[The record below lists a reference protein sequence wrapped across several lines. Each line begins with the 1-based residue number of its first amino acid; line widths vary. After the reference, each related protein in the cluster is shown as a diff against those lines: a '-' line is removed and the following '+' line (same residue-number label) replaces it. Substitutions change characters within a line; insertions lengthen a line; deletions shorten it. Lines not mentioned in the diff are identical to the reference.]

1 MEDPRL
7 SDINY
12 HIDDMETGVDNIA
25 NEPTDN
31 DIVETDNMFWKA
43 NNYVQS
49 IKQQYNRIGK
59 VRNSNAS
66 DAIIGVTGSTSMIPD
81 NTLGYKLNVYPRAI
95 HEFYDEMYLQTQGI
109 LELGCSLVYD
119 MYKNWARLKAAA
131 PNEYESLVNKGKGTT
146 RYNSNVSINDDNTL
160 EGSECNHS
168 FFEFASFLE
177 NITNVSGSADL
188 NLILNTKSYILKV
201 TEYRNTIRENGSK
214 TNWNDDKLIE
224 LDIENSPT
232 SIPTPCGDSYMW
244 HNGIKYRVQPV
255 LVKLVNNILGNGS
268 DSVTPLVKYNI
279 LVDIDSVCRYI
290 ICKTRFSPEA
300 IFDSEKS
307 FINYFV
313 NSFGAQTSDQLSK
326 NVALTT
332 LLNFNIVKNDWYKF
346 ITTFNDSYVKL
357 TKKPDIDNMILK
369 LRETNNG
376 IPFDY
381 NTLFSDPDHF
391 NETCDKLRD
400 ALNDPSTFINYLK
413 EIADMNGMYPE
424 NEDYINAMLFALF
437 NRSFTNFYEF
447 TYVLLEKNNILC
459 ATKSE
464 FGEINLVSQLSEII
478 NGIDDY
484 DCKSFFTDCVLRFK
498 DNFVIYDNKK
508 QYTNAIAKLSHM
520 KRNAWIRLTNEFNA
534 YSRFMIK
541 VSMMDQTP
549 NTKKLSETISDSL
562 GTVIRKILNYSST
575 DLNIF
580 AHTHIYSS
588 LSKEIE
594 NYRNIFN
601 TINRG
606 SMKSTIWESHD
617 EAHYLDKF
625 LTKGLNAIEPDKH
638 NRTLI
643 GSGALFVYGDIV
655 NAITSFNIYDLWV
668 YCLDRYDTDDWDD
681 LKELPRFDSK
691 KIKSE
696 VLDNMY
702 MRFGFN
708 AIDGNKIGSDYN

>member
-1 MEDPRL
+1 MENPRL

-12 HIDDMETGVDNIA
+12 HIDDMETGVNNIA
-25 NEPTDN
+25 NEPTDD

-43 NNYVQS
+43 NNYVQN
-49 IKQQYNRIGK
+49 INQQYNRIGK

-66 DAIIGVTGSTSMIPD
+66 NVIIGVTGSTPVVPD
-81 NTLGYKLNVYPRAI
+81 STLGYKLNVYPKAI

-131 PNEYESLVNKGKGTT
+131 PKEYESLVNKGKGTT
-146 RYNSNVSINDDNTL
+146 RYNSNVSVDDEL
-160 EGSECNHS
+160 CEDSEYRHS
-168 FFEFASFLE
+168 FFEFTSFLE

-188 NLILNTKSYILKV
+188 NLILNTKNYILKV
-201 TEYRNTIRENGSK
+201 TEYRNTIRPNGSK
-214 TNWNDDKLIE
+214 TNWNDDKLVE

-244 HNGIKYRVQPV
+244 HDGIKYRVQPV

-307 FINYFV
+307 FINYFI
-313 NSFGAQTSDQLSK
+313 NTFGAQTSDQLSK

-346 ITTFNDSYVKL
+346 ITTFNDAYNKL
-357 TKKPDIDNMILK
+357 TKRPDIDNVILK

-376 IPFDY
+376 ISFDY
-381 NTLFSDPDHF
+381 NTLFSDPEHF

-400 ALNDPSTFINYLK
+400 ALNDPSIFINYLK
-413 EIADMNGMYPE
+413 EIADMRGMYPE
-424 NEDYINAMLFALF
+424 NEDYISAMLFALF

-447 TYVLLEKNNILC
+447 TYVLLEKNNVLC
-459 ATKSE
+459 VTKSE
-464 FGEINLVSQLSEII
+464 FGEIDLVGQLSEII
-478 NGIDDY
+478 NSIDDY
-484 DCKSFFTDCVLRFK
+484 DCKSFFTDCILRFK
-498 DNFVIYDNKK
+498 DNFVNYDNKK
-508 QYTNAIAKLSHM
+508 PYTKAIAKLSYM
-520 KRNAWIRLTNEFNA
+520 KRNAWIKLTNEFNI

-541 VSMMDQTP
+541 VSMMDQTLAV
-549 NTKKLSETISDSL
+549 KKLSETISDSL
-562 GTVIRKILNYSST
+562 EIVVRDILNNSST
-575 DLNIF
+575 DLNVF
-580 AHTHIYSS
+580 VHKSYSYYHHVFD
-588 LSKEIE
+588 I
-594 NYRNIFN
+594 
-601 TINRG
+601 INRG
-606 SMKSTIWESHD
+606 SMRGNTWSSHD
-617 EAHYLDKF
+617 EAHYLDEF

-643 GSGALFVYGDIV
+643 GSRALSSSGDIV
-655 NAITSFNIYDLWV
+655 NAIVSFNIYDLWV
-668 YCLDRYDTDDWDD
+668 YCLDRYDADDWDD
-681 LKELPRFDSK
+681 LKELPRFDAK
-691 KIKSE
+691 KIKSD
-696 VLDNMY
+696 VIDNMY

-708 AIDGNKIGSDYN
+708 AINGNKIESDYN

>member
-7 SDINY
+7 SNINY
-12 HIDDMETGVDNIA
+12 HINDMETGTKNIT
-25 NEPTDN
+25 EPTDD

-49 IKQQYNRIGK
+49 INQQYNRIGK
-59 VRNSNAS
+59 VRNANAS
-66 DAIIGVTGSTSMIPD
+66 DSVIGVTGPTPVIPD

-146 RYNSNVSINDDNTL
+146 RYNSNVSVNDDAL
-160 EGSECNHS
+160 AEPEYHHS

-177 NITNVSGSADL
+177 NITNVSGPADL
-188 NLILNTKSYILKV
+188 NLILNTKNYILKV
-201 TEYRNTIRENGSK
+201 TEYRNTIRTNGSK

-232 SIPTPCGDSYMW
+232 SIPTPHGDSYMW

-255 LVKLVNNILGNGS
+255 LIKLVNNILGNGS

-290 ICKTRFSPEA
+290 ICKTKFSPES

-307 FINYFV
+307 FINYFI
-313 NSFGAQTSDQLSK
+313 NTFSAQTSDQLSK

-346 ITTFNDSYVKL
+346 ITTFNDSYAKL
-357 TKKPDIDNMILK
+357 TKRSDIDNVILK

-381 NTLFSDPDHF
+381 NTLFSDPEHF

-413 EIADMNGMYPE
+413 EIADVRGMYPE

-447 TYVLLEKNNILC
+447 TYVLLEKNNVLC

-464 FGEINLVSQLSEII
+464 FGEIDLIGQLSEII
-478 NGIDDY
+478 NSIDDY

-498 DNFVIYDNKK
+498 DEFVICDNNKHR
-508 QYTNAIAKLSHM
+508 YINAIAKLSHM
-520 KRNAWIRLTNEFNA
+520 KRNAWIKLTNQFNI
-534 YSRFMIK
+534 YSRFMVK
-541 VSMMDQTP
+541 VSTMDQTWA
-549 NTKKLSETISDSL
+549 TEKLSESISDSL
-562 GTVIRKILNYSST
+562 GSIIRDILNHSST

-580 AHTHIYSS
+580 VRYRSYS
-588 LSKEIE
+588 
-594 NYRNIFN
+594 YYHHVFN
-601 TINRG
+601 TIARG
-606 SMKSTIWESHD
+606 SVKSNTWASHD
-617 EAHYLDKF
+617 EAHYLEEF
-625 LTKGLNAIEPDKH
+625 LTKGLNSIEPDKH
-638 NRTLI
+638 NRTFI
-643 GSGALFVYGDIV
+643 GSAALFSFGDIV
-655 NAITSFNIYDLWV
+655 NAIVSFNIYDLWIS
-668 YCLDRYDTDDWDD
+668 CLDKYDTDDWDG
-681 LKELPRFDSK
+681 LKDLPRFDEK
-691 KIKSE
+691 KIKSD
-696 VLDNMY
+696 VLDNIY

-708 AIDGNKIGSDYN
+708 AINGNKI

>member
-7 SDINY
+7 SNINY
-12 HIDDMETGVDNIA
+12 HIDNMETGAKRDA
-25 NEPTDN
+25 EPTDD

-49 IKQQYNRIGK
+49 INQQYNRIGK

-66 DAIIGVTGSTSMIPD
+66 DSVIGVTGHTPAIPD

-146 RYNSNVSINDDNTL
+146 RYNSNIGVNDDTL
-160 EGSECNHS
+160 AEPEYNHS
-168 FFEFASFLE
+168 FFEFSAFLE

-188 NLILNTKSYILKV
+188 NLILNTKNYILKV
-201 TEYRNTIRENGSK
+201 TEYRNTIRTNGSK
-214 TNWNDDKLIE
+214 MNWDDEKLIE

-232 SIPTPCGDSYMW
+232 SIPTPHGDSYMW

-255 LVKLVNNILGNGS
+255 LIKLVNNILGNGS

-290 ICKTRFSPEA
+290 ICKTKFSPESV
-300 IFDSEKS
+300 FDSEKS
-307 FINYFV
+307 FTNYFI

-332 LLNFNIVKNDWYKF
+332 LLNFNIVKGDWYKF
-346 ITTFNDSYVKL
+346 ITTFNDAYVKL
-357 TKKPDIDNMILK
+357 TKTHDVDNIILK

-381 NTLFSDPDHF
+381 NTLFSDPSHF

-400 ALNDPSTFINYLK
+400 SLNDPSTFINYLK
-413 EIADMNGMYPE
+413 EIADINGMYPE

-447 TYVLLEKNNILC
+447 TYVLLEKNNVLC

-464 FGEINLVSQLSEII
+464 FGEIDLIGQLSEII
-478 NGIDDY
+478 NSIDDY

-498 DNFVIYDNKK
+498 DDFIIIYDNNKK
-508 QYTNAIAKLSHM
+508 RYTNAIAKLSHM
-520 KRNAWIRLTNEFNA
+520 KRNAWIKLTNQFNIF
-534 YSRFMIK
+534 SRFMVK
-541 VSMMDQTP
+541 VSMMDKTWA
-549 NTKKLSETISDSL
+549 TEKLSESISDSL
-562 GTVIRKILNYSST
+562 GIIVRDILRHSST

-580 AHTHIYSS
+580 AHYSS
-588 LSKEIE
+588 YS
-594 NYRNIFN
+594 YYHHVFN

-606 SMKSTIWESHD
+606 SVKSNTWESHD
-617 EAHYLDKF
+617 EAHYLEEF
-625 LTKGLNAIEPDKH
+625 LTKGLNSIEPDKH
-638 NRTLI
+638 NRTFI
-643 GSGALFVYGDIV
+643 GSAALFSYGDIV
-655 NAITSFNIYDLWV
+655 NAITSFNIYDLWL
-668 YCLDRYDTDDWDD
+668 YCLDRYDTDDWDG
-681 LKELPRFDSK
+681 LKELPRFDAK
-691 KIKSE
+691 KIKSGI
-696 VLDNMY
+696 LDNIY

-708 AIDGNKIGSDYN
+708 AIDGNKI